1 MPAAV
6 KQYEEIVLRIEPAG
20 EDGYVVRATSREGE
34 AHAPFDLPLS
44 KDRID
49 FLVLK
54 AAFPRRGRRR
64 IESSALREVTELG
77 DSLFKALFR
86 NSVRDLYRTARAS
99 ADARDHGLR
108 VKLALT
114 DVPELMTLPWEFLY
128 DDPSFLSISQ
138 LTPIV
143 RYLDLPR
150 ARPVREVEPPLRILA
165 LVSSPID
172 AAELDVERERANLE
186 EALAELSAQGA
197 VELVWLERATLSAL
211 LEELRNGEFHI
222 FHYIGHG
229 AFQSDVQDGVL
240 LLENEDERAHAV
252 SSRRLGAILQDHRSL
267 RLAVL
272 NACEGA
278 RTSEDDPFAGVA
290 ATLIQ
295 QGIPAVIAM
304 QFEITDRAAVV
315 FAQHLYDSLAG
326 GLPVDAALAEARK
339 AIWADDND
347 VEWATP
353 VLFMRVADGR
363 LFDVLRAA
371 PRRETRLAVTL
382 EALPSEVTRG
392 APVTWRACVE
402 NHGDAPATGLM
413 MRDGQGH
420 PLAPPFDLAG
430 SETRLVTWT
439 TQPATDETQVVTV
452 GKPGGSGKATQ
463 ASALVR
469 VLDQGVGA
477 AQGVGTAQDVEAQEA
492 DRRVPPPQR
501 RRTWALAGAAV
512 IGIAVLA
519 VVLVLLVGGSS
530 HALQP
535 VKSVSGKGISEGRA
549 ISLGGGPGGV
559 TADPNGSAWASI
571 PGSGEIARVDDATGQ
586 KQTFRVSGTPTAIA
600 AGTDS
605 IWVAG
610 SGVGPLGRL
619 SALTGAAQKTDQL
632 QSAPGAI
639 AVNPSDSSACTA
651 ESSGAVTH
659 IDSSG
664 HVIGTPAKVS
674 PAPTG
679 VGCGEGWVWAVNS
692 AQHGLVR
699 VGPDGTTTAFNAG
712 AGPVAVTFDQGVWTA
727 HADGHVTR
735 FDPRFD
741 HLNVNAS
748 ISVAPELDAIA
759 AREQDTSVWATSK
772 QAMTLYR
779 ISNTSPPSVTGK
791 VVFTSPP
798 VGLAVT
804 DNSVW
809 VATQDGSLTQV
820 RF

>member
-6 KQYEEIVLRIEPAG
+6 KQYEEIVLRIERTG
-20 EDGYVVRATSREGE
+20 EDGYVVRATSPEGE
-34 AHAPFDLPLS
+34 AHAPFALPLT

-86 NSVRDLYRTARAS
+86 DSVRDLYRTARAS

-114 DVPELMTLPWEFLY
+114 DTPELMTLPWEFLY

-150 ARPVREVEPPLRILA
+150 TRPVREVEPPLRILA
-165 LVSSPID
+165 LVSSPVD

-229 AFQSDVQDGVL
+229 AFQADAQDGVL

-252 SSRRLGAILQDHRSL
+252 SSRRLGAILQDHRTL

-363 LFDVLRAA
+363 LFDVVRAG
-371 PRRETRLAVTL
+371 PRRESRLAVTL
-382 EALPSEVTRG
+382 EALPPEVTRG

-469 VLDQGVGA
+469 VVAQGVVDQAVGDQAVGDQAVVDQPVGDRDVVDQEVVDQGVGD
-477 AQGVGTAQDVEAQEA
+477 QGVGDQEVVTERVGAREA
-492 DRRVPPPQR
+492 DRRAPPPHG
-501 RRTWALAGAAV
+501 RRTWAVAGAAL
-512 IGIAVLA
+512 IAA
-519 VVLVLLVGGSS
+519 VVVGVVVALLVGSS
-530 HALQP
+530 SSLQ
-535 VKSVSGKGISEGRA
+535 VSGTGISEGRA
-549 ISLGGGPGGV
+549 ISLGGRPGGV
-559 TADPNGSAWASI
+559 TADPNGGAWVSL
-571 PGSGEIARVDDATGQ
+571 PDRGEVIRVDDATGQ
-586 KQTFRVSGTPTAIA
+586 KQTFRVNGTPTAIA

-610 SGVGPLGRL
+610 AGAGTLSRL
-619 SALTGAAQKTDQL
+619 NVVTGTPQQTHQL
-632 QSAPGAI
+632 QSVPAAI
-639 AVNPSDSSACTA
+639 AGNPSDGSACTA
-651 ESSGAVTH
+651 ESSGTVTH

-664 HVIGTPAKVS
+664 DVIGTPAKVS
-674 PAPTG
+674 PAPKG
-679 VGCGEGWVWAVNS
+679 VGCGEGWVWAVND
-692 AQHGLVR
+692 AQNGLVR
-699 VGPDGTTTAFNAG
+699 VRQDGTTTMFDTRAA
-712 AGPVAVTFDQGVWTA
+712 PVSVTFDQGVWTA

-735 FDPRFD
+735 FDPRTG
-741 HLNVNAS
+741 HLKVNAN

-759 AREQDTSVWATSK
+759 ARENDTSVWATSK
-772 QAMTLYR
+772 QTMTLYR
-779 ISNTSPPSVTGK
+779 ISN
-791 VVFTSPP
+791 
-798 VGLAVT
+798 
-804 DNSVW
+804 
-809 VATQDGSLTQV
+809 
-820 RF
+820 